1 MHVYDPLI
9 ETLISHFTGPE
20 YQSELLEAKREFF
33 EDAGI
38 VDEDGAQFETRMSQ
52 FLDWYLFTREQSK
65 FHIPPVKLTQ
75 AQKLVS
81 LSDLES
87 DYLDQLV
94 KAKHSIF
101 EFIKVRGDDVYVRD
115 LFADKKLVL
124 RHSYVAVGF
133 NPEELFDARIIP
145 LDNSFVFTKGFCF
158 HPTEAKKFILKEVKK
173 IRHLDQAQHEALML
187 RLMKM
192 RYKLEQYR
200 HIRLE
205 YIYTNEPRLK
215 L

>member
-1 MHVYDPLI
+1 MHIYDPII
-9 ETLISHFTGPE
+9 ENLISFFTSPD
-20 YQSELLEAKREFF
+20 YHSELLEAKREFF

-52 FLDWYLFTREQSK
+52 FLDWYIFTREQSK
-65 FHIPPVKLTQ
+65 FHIPPI
-75 AQKLVS
+75 KLVNAQNMIS
-81 LSDLES
+81 MSDQDKEL
-87 DYLDQLV
+87 LQQIG
-94 KAKHSIF
+94 KIRHSIF

-115 LFADKKLVL
+115 LFADKKIILK
-124 RHSYVAVGF
+124 HSYVAVGF
-133 NPEELFDARIIP
+133 NPEELFDARVIP
-145 LDNSFVFTKGFCF
+145 QDNNFVFTKGFCF
-158 HPTEAKKFILKEVKK
+158 HPTEAKKFILKEIKK